1 MMSWRRFS
9 GEREL
14 TMTHSPSE
22 RNKRKRKR
30 LDTLYE
36 LREEL
41 RIVADSDCSYAK
53 YGQNGL
59 EVLRDAGYSL
69 EE

>member
-1 MMSWRRFS
+1 
-9 GEREL
+9 
-14 TMTHSPSE
+14 MTHSPSDP
-22 RNKRKRKR
+22 NKRERER

-41 RIVADSDCSYAK
+41 RIVADSDCDYAK
-53 YGQNGL
+53 YGENGL
-59 EVLRDAGYSL
+59 EALRDAGYSL

>member
-1 MMSWRRFS
+1 
-9 GEREL
+9 
-14 TMTHSPSE
+14 MTHSPSE

>member
-1 MMSWRRFS
+1 
-9 GEREL
+9 
-14 TMTHSPSE
+14 MTHSPSDI
-22 RNKRKRKR
+22 NKRKRER

-41 RIVADSDCSYAK
+41 RIVADSEGPYAK

-59 EVLRDAGYSL
+59 EALRDAGYDL